1 MNRVVKRDKD
11 GKVQDAM
18 ETQRVIVSLSFMLGN
33 IYLTFICFGTDAMLC
48 EDRNKA

>member
-11 GKVQDAM
+11 RKVQDAM

-33 IYLTFICFGTDAMLC
+33 IYLTFICSRQRALKTFVMT
-48 EDRNKA
+48 